1 VGRYRANF
9 RFTGCACNP
18 SWFYETWTVHISN
31 GSVEAD
37 LFIQS
42 KADHDVDHRVH
53 LYGSVA
59 LSAGRDRHQE
69 VCDARARQIRMAGVT
84 TTEASS
90 SDVDT
95 ASGGGRRRARPGGY

>member
-59 LSAGRDRHQE
+59 LSAGRDRHQ
-69 VCDARARQIRMAGVT
+69 
-84 TTEASS
+84 
-90 SDVDT
+90 
-95 ASGGGRRRARPGGY
+95 